1 MCVSVTVIWMNI
13 VNLFSDHNR
22 GGRQKVGAIIVA
34 AGKSI
39 RMMGRD
45 KIFHSLLGKPVI
57 AYTVTPFERCL
68 AVSEIVLVT
77 HETSVEDCLKTIEHE
92 GWTKVV
98 GVCEGGDMRQDSV
111 RAGLGSLSSCEWVII
126 HDGARPCVTEDMIEL
141 ALEEARFTGVSV
153 PALPVTDTVK
163 RVEDGFVLETI
174 QRDDLRTIQTP
185 QVFRSGIISEAYA
198 GDIYGVTDDSSLVER
213 LGYSV
218 RIFQGS
224 EENIKI
230 TTPKDLDVAE
240 AILRRRLG
248 S

>member
-1 MCVSVTVIWMNI
+1 MN
-13 VNLFSDHNR
+13 LLSAHNR
-22 GGRQKVGAIIVA
+22 GDRQKVGAIIVA

-45 KIFHSLLGKPVI
+45 KIFHSLLGRPTI
-57 AYTVTPFERCL
+57 AYTMTPFERCS
-68 AVSEIVLVT
+68 AVNEIVVVANQA
-77 HETSVEDCLKTIEHE
+77 SVGHCRKIIEDE

-98 GVCEGGDMRQDSV
+98 GVCEGGEMRQDSV
-111 RAGLGSLSSCEWVII
+111 RAGLGILSRCDWVII

-163 RVEDGFVLETI
+163 RVEGGFVLETI

-185 QVFRSGIISEAYA
+185 QVFRSGIISEAYT

-218 RIFQGS
+218 RIFEGS